1 MHKTFSK
8 GPNLYLGIP
17 LDQNIIHLIKVLKFI
32 PSYTIKRKLYKI
44 YVFFVV
50 ILFKILRVTK
60 NNESLLE
67 IDNIISKNPIL
78 SKFKYIVVWSLVPN
92 RKRCYIYFYD
102 SNIKLVYF
110 GKLSQNSND
119 FELLSNE
126 YDFLLNYR
134 AQKPNTQF
142 QTPSVIYFNEVDD
155 YSFLVVESLPDD
167 CKLFHPEK
175 NDLSE
180 QVYNCLNSNKV
191 THNLD
196 KCYTQNWWINFIVE
210 KDKTIGLYNYINSNK
225 GDSKI
230 GLSFIHGDLG
240 SENIFIDNMDHLYI
254 IDWERLCKMG
264 PHLTDRVA
272 FWLGKNHNNDNNI
285 VGFNVFFKQEN
296 KLDVALALCYLV
308 SANFDLAIKIS
319 KSMFNDQNPV

>member
-1 MHKTFSK
+1 MHKIFSK
-8 GPNLYLGIP
+8 GSKLYLAIP
-17 LDQNIIHLIKVLKFI
+17 SDLNIYDLIKVLKFI
-32 PSYTIKRKLYKI
+32 PSFTIKRKVYKI

-50 ILFKILRVTK
+50 TLLKALRANQK
-60 NNESLLE
+60 NESLLE

-78 SKFKYIVVWSLVPN
+78 SGCQYMVVWSLVPN

-102 SNIKLVYF
+102 SNIELTYF
-110 GKLSQNSND
+110 GKLSQNTND
-119 FELLSNE
+119 YDLLRNE
-126 YDFLLNYR
+126 YDFLLNYKS
-134 AQKPNTQF
+134 QKTNNQF
-142 QTPSVIYFNEVDD
+142 KTPSVIHFNEVED
-155 YSFLVVESLPDD
+155 YSFLVVESLPND

-180 QVYNCLNSNKV
+180 RVYNSLNSNKV
-191 THNLD
+191 KHDLD
-196 KCYTQNWWINFIVE
+196 KCYTQNWWINFLVE
-210 KDKTIGLYNYINSNK
+210 KDRTIGLYNYILSNK

-240 SENIFIDNMDHLYI
+240 SENIFKNNLDYLYI
-254 IDWERLCKMG
+254 IDWERSCKMG

-285 VGFNVFFKQEN
+285 IEFNAFFKQEN
-296 KLDVALALCYLV
+296 KLDLSLALCFLV

-319 KSMFNDQNPV
+319 KRIFND